1 MQYKCPVIINIM
13 ENVTLKP
20 STAPS
25 LMSGQL
31 KPTDIIKSVKNDTVV
46 NITANKLRRSVRLS
60 KKRTV
65 DEMSFNEEENQRD
78 DLIKKRRMSV
88 NVNSGESEN
97 ASSSLDN
104 ANTMSTTSVE
114 MSIIRNVHPISSL
127 YNHN

>member
-20 STAPS
+20 PTAPS